1 MTFAQAEQ
9 TIWLRCYS
17 KIARAIDKIDT
28 CGCVNHAHAA
38 IGVKDN

>member
-1 MTFAQAEQ
+1 MTLAQAEQ
-9 TIWLRCYS
+9 TNWLRCY
-17 KIARAIDKIDT
+17 AIDKIDT